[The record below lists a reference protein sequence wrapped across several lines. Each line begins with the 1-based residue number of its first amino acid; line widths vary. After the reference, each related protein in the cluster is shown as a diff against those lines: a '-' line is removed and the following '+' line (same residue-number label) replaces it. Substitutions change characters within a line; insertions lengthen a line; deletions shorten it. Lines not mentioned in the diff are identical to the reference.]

1 VGDLAAGLASSWGR
15 VDFSFGRHCSPQA
28 KKFRANSHRGCL
40 ATSAVMESKESIE
53 KRVEQLHASGLVDMH
68 FDLPLDLYEKRN
80 HPGALVSHYLP
91 EFEAGNIGVVGT
103 ALYVEDR
110 YLPEMGLRVAL
121 DQVAQLYAEVDS
133 SDRFAICKTNEEIKR
148 ARKENKIALVITMEG
163 VEPLGEDLD
172 LLRVFY
178 QLGLR
183 MVGLTHA
190 RRNAAGAGGIF
201 SATGS
206 PKDGLTAFGR
216 AVVRECGRLG
226 IIIDLAHINPTG
238 FEEIIELTKKPVI
251 VSHTNA
257 RKFYDIE
264 RNISDDQIK
273 MIGERGGVIGVNAIL
288 VGSKPEDST
297 IDRYI
302 DHVEHVISL
311 IGIDGVGIG
320 FDFCE
325 YLFEQLP
332 ENVLKELAAK
342 LTTPHF
348 IPDLTNHS
356 HAQNLTRK
364 LIERGFKDADIEKFL
379 RGNWMR
385 IFEKML

>member
-1 VGDLAAGLASSWGR
+1 
-15 VDFSFGRHCSPQA
+15 
-28 KKFRANSHRGCL
+28 
-40 ATSAVMESKESIE
+40 
-53 KRVEQLHASGLVDMH
+53 MH

-80 HPGALVSHYLP
+80 RPGDLVSHYLP
-91 EFEAGNIGVVGT
+91 EFEAGNIGIVGS

-121 DQVAQLYAEVDS
+121 DQVAQLYAEVDGTE
-133 SDRFAICKTNEEIKR
+133 RFAICKTSEEIKR
-148 ARKENKIALVITMEG
+148 ARKENKVALIITMEG
-163 VEPLGEDLD
+163 VEPLGDDLK
-172 LLRVFY
+172 LLRVFFE
-178 QLGLR
+178 LGLR

-201 SATGS
+201 AASGS
-206 PKDGLTAFGR
+206 PRDGLTAFGR
-216 AVVRECGRLG
+216 DVVQECERLG
-226 IIIDLAHINPTG
+226 IIIDLAHINPKG
-238 FEEIIELTKKPVI
+238 FEEIVELTRKPLI

-264 RNISDDQIK
+264 RNVSDEQIK
-273 MIGERGGVIGVNAIL
+273 MIGERGGVVGVNAIL
-288 VGSKPEDST
+288 VSSNRNDST

-302 DHVEHVISL
+302 DHIEHVISL

-325 YLFEQLP
+325 YLFNQLP
-332 ENVLKELAAK
+332 EDVVKELAAK

-356 HAQNLTRK
+356 HARNLTGK
-364 LIERGFKDADIEKFL
+364 LIERGFSDADITKIL

-385 IFEKML
+385 IFEQML

>member
-1 VGDLAAGLASSWGR
+1 MMTPKD
-15 VDFSFGRHCSPQA
+15 
-28 KKFRANSHRGCL
+28 
-40 ATSAVMESKESIE
+40 SIE
-53 KRVEQLHASGLVDMH
+53 ARVSQLHSGGLVDMH

-80 HPGALVSHYLP
+80 HPGSLVSHYLP
-91 EFEAGNIGVVGT
+91 EFEAGDITVVGA

-121 DQVAQLYAEVDS
+121 DQVAQVYAEVENT
-133 SDRFAICKTNEEIKR
+133 DRFAICKTSDEIAR

-163 VEPLGEDLD
+163 VEPLGEDLN

-201 SATGS
+201 SPSGS
-206 PKDGLTAFGR
+206 PRDGLTAFGR
-216 AVVRECGRLG
+216 EVVQECERLG
-226 IIIDLAHINPTG
+226 IIIDLAHINPKG
-238 FEEIIELTKKPVI
+238 FEEIVDLTRKPLI

-264 RNISDDQIK
+264 RNISDEQIK
-273 MIGERGGVIGVNAIL
+273 IIGERGGVIGVNAIL
-288 VGSKPEDST
+288 VSPNANEST

-302 DHVEHVISL
+302 DHIEHVIEL
-311 IGIDGVGIG
+311 IGVDRVGVG

-325 YLFEQLP
+325 YLFQQLP
-332 ENVLKELAAK
+332 ESVVKELAAK

-348 IPDLTNHS
+348 ISNLTNHS
-356 HAQNLTRK
+356 HARNLTRK
-364 LIERGFKDADIEKFL
+364 LIERGFADTDIEKIL
-379 RGNWMR
+379 RRNWLR
-385 IFEKML
+385 ILEQLL